1 MSRVHGPRFS
11 GDGRQTTGYVTRKHL
26 PRRIFLRGMGVAISL
41 PLLDAMLPALTPLAR
56 AQARP
61 RTRFGAIYVP
71 NGAIMESW
79 IPAAVGSG
87 FEFTPILEPL
97 EPFKDHLVVV
107 SNLTRS
113 HPGSQVGDHAVSA
126 AGFLTGVWPKRTEAE
141 DVLANTTIDQVV
153 ARRIGQDTP
162 FPSLEVATEDFTGY
176 VGACSP
182 GFNCAYLNTVSW
194 SSPSTPLPMD
204 INPRVVFERMFGQAG
219 SPAERA
225 ARTRDERSMLDSVT
239 AEARQLQQRL
249 GGRDRQRVSQY
260 LDNLREIER
269 RIQRTESRN
278 QTNVALDTPIG
289 VPNSFDEHATLMY
302 DLLAM
307 AYQADVT
314 RVFTFMLSRELSQ
327 RTYPSIGVT
336 EQHHTISHHGNKPEA
351 IAQNVKINTYH
362 AGLFAKFV
370 EKLKALPDG
379 DGSVLDHSL
388 IFYGGGMGNPNGHA
402 SDPLPVLAVGGGVG
416 KGHRHLQLKPR
427 TPVGNLWLT
436 VANKFGD
443 RMESFGDSD
452 GRVEDFFA

>member
-1 MSRVHGPRFS
+1 MFITKRYLSRR
-11 GDGRQTTGYVTRKHL
+11 T
-26 PRRIFLRGMGVAISL
+26 FLRGAGVVVAL
-41 PLLDAMLPALTPLAR
+41 PFLDAMVPAFTPLAR

-71 NGAIMESW
+71 NGAIMEQW
-79 IPAAVGSG
+79 IPEVVGAG
-87 FEFTPILEPL
+87 FDFKPILKPL
-97 EPFKDHLVVV
+97 EPFKDHMVVV
-107 SNLTRS
+107 TNLTRS

-153 ARRIGQDTP
+153 ARQIGQDTA

-182 GFNCAYLNTVSW
+182 GFNCVYLNTVCW

-204 INPRVVFERMFGQAG
+204 INPRVVFERMFGQGG
-219 SPAERA
+219 SPAQRA
-225 ARTRDERSMLDSVT
+225 ARVRDERSMLDSVA
-239 AEARQLQQRL
+239 AEARLLQRNL
-249 GGRDRQRVSQY
+249 DARDRQRVSDY

-269 RIQRTESRN
+269 RILRAESRGK
-278 QTNVALDTPIG
+278 TDVTLDVPVG
-289 VPNSFDEHATLMY
+289 VPDSFEEHVGLMY
-302 DLLAM
+302 DLMAV

-327 RTYPSIGVT
+327 RTYANIGVT
-336 EQHHTISHHGNKPEA
+336 EQHHSVSHHGNDPQK
-351 IAQNVKINTYH
+351 IAQNVKVNTYH
-362 AGLFAKFV
+362 MGLFAKFI
-370 EKLKALPDG
+370 ETLKTTPDG

-402 SDPLPVLAVGGGVG
+402 SDPLPVVALGGGVG
-416 KGHRHLQLKPR
+416 KGHRHIKLKSQ
-427 TPVGNLWLT
+427 TPIGNLWLA
-436 VANKFGD
+436 VANHFGD
-443 RMESFGDSD
+443 EMNTFGDSN